1 MISDQEF
8 SESVAN
14 RERMYRVEL
23 GRQPYA
29 ADHPDAT
36 AVDTLGRGRWPVE
49 YLTARQRGYSH
60 KDAMQ
65 VERVSI
71 RKAAG
76 LPATEP
82 MPTPPA
88 PPPPPPLPP
97 PPSPVDPPP
106 VVDVPGVKD
115 NLERFVTFYGQR
127 CGRLNW
133 QPDETTSREDR
144 VQFLQATIKEYRIAK
159 RDKSFVMKRAD
170 ERRPIS
176 DEAVVFTIAGADY
189 RRFWD
194 FIISGGS
201 VAWKLS
207 VHGDGEILP
216 AGQILVDPETL
227 DNLPG

>member
-23 GRQPYA
+23 GRQPFA

-60 KDAMQ
+60 QDAMQ

-76 LPATEP
+76 LRATEA
-82 MPTPPA
+82 MPAPPVVA
-88 PPPPPPLPP
+88 PPPPPPPL
-97 PPSPVDPPP
+97 DPPP
-106 VVDVPGVKD
+106 ARPDTDVPGVKD
-115 NLERFVTFYGQR
+115 NMERFVTFYGVR
-127 CGRLNW
+127 CGKEGW
-133 QPDETTSREDR
+133 QPDETTTREDR
-144 VQFLQATIKEYRIAK
+144 VKFLQATVKAYRTAT

-170 ERRPIS
+170 ARRPIS
-176 DEAVVFTIAGADY
+176 DEAVVFTIPGVDY

-201 VAWKLS
+201 TAWKLA
-207 VHGDGEILP
+207 VHGDGDILP
-216 AGQILVDPETL
+216 AGQILVDPDTL
-227 DNLPG
+227 DSLPG

>member
-23 GRQPYA
+23 GRPPYA

-60 KDAMQ
+60 TDAMQ
-65 VERVSI
+65 AERVGI

-76 LPATEP
+76 LQATEA
-82 MPTPPA
+82 MPA
-88 PPPPPPLPP
+88 PPVVA
-97 PPSPVDPPP
+97 PVEPPP
-106 VVDVPGVKD
+106 VRPERPGTDVPGVKD
-115 NLERFVTFYGQR
+115 NMERFVTFYGVR
-127 CGRLNW
+127 CGKEGW

-144 VQFLQATIKEYRIAK
+144 VKFLQATIKAYRKAT

-170 ERRPIS
+170 AGRPIS
-176 DEAVVFTIAGADY
+176 DEAVVFTIPGADF

-201 VAWKLS
+201 TAWKLA
-207 VHGDGEILP
+207 VHGDGDILP
-216 AGQILVDPETL
+216 PEQILVDPDTL
-227 DNLPG
+227 DHLPG